1 MTSTNGLAKRPSGK
15 RSVNNSDIVRPYEGY
30 HPISASALAEQTHRI
45 NEIGYDENVASTFQ
59 RKSFRPVVFCSVM
72 LLAFFFVL
80 VWQILIGN
88 CQISLLCR
96 LVDKSS
102 RFTSRYRFRTFDFKV
117 PSYYV
122 WFGITSGSAAL
133 LVASILLLILKSDH
147 IHSKKISFIM
157 GLIKQ
162 SSAIILTY
170 HYLVLILPTV
180 TLVLIFGFSMNWNI
194 AWSFFLGVTV
204 CMLGNQVATQL
215 HVKAVS
221 KLSSVWLDRSMSIL
235 QLFSYTTFKAAII
248 CISIYALFS
257 ISTSALYLMYTDL
270 PAASAFSGGSA
281 LVLLITRVS
290 NTALFEANVSAFT
303 LKPPYRANL
312 PPNVVT
318 VLSSNILAVS
328 GVLTDL
334 FVSFA
339 ISVLTTAL
347 TGSSMPY
354 FSQNQLATC
363 VFNHL
368 HIDKTCGPFGYP
380 QTLSHA
386 SYICNSRN
394 FYFDYPFLSESAS
407 ASIFVAT
414 PFVLVASSMLVYF
427 LCWPLLC
434 FRLKHNVDVDGERI
448 DQETFLETF
457 SVRYY
462 RIVALTAC
470 MLIVAS
476 AAVCFGLFGPSSQF
490 QNSKSFGGANRFPR
504 ILLDGSPTQCL
515 PNTEG
520 PIIHIPKGG
529 IRSEG
534 PYEPLLVTGRSLGEA
549 AETGKRLFACNCF
562 GIIFGTITVLL
573 YTWLNTQR
581 APINKRSGVMSSSF
595 KNISFNFLTQTPA
608 IGLIVIVLISSY
620 ELYGAYGVGIAA
632 IGYVSVSTSS
642 TLFLMTGRMVTNVR
656 NLLIVT
662 HLFDSE
668 EDNFHEIGIDFCS
681 TATAAGNIVNNC
693 ASLMVC
699 AITIFATMLQAGLWL
714 SPRDL
719 VGSTVSAPSKLLSFP
734 DDADLSSILVIA
746 GALLGAIAPVVI
758 WAVLNLGVDR
768 SASGIFVARK
778 VLGHNDL
785 LIWPRIIGRLL
796 RLTMLENSC
805 VFLVGLLWPTIV
817 GFGLGVHSMIAMLVI
832 ATSTSFVIAGIMNDS
847 GVTTVD
853 GVPNEVGKV
862 VREVK
867 FGTSPAFQ
875 ALMKTWVTLG
885 LVMSTAMNHNA
896 KKWWI
901 GLIVFVISGAILGFI
916 SWRNHIRYGKI
927 LEFGGIRDEP
937 QKWEG
942 PGVQVSPFYE
952 DANTMHLEWMGIGSE
967 LREKLRSLGL
977 RRGRFGIDRVVD
989 SENGNRRHI
998 DAQKTNFSR
1007 LRTQQVGRT
1016 NS

>member
-1 MTSTNGLAKRPSGK
+1 MTSTNGLSKRPSEK
-15 RSVNNSDIVRPYEGY
+15 RSVNDSDIVRPYGGY
-30 HPISASALAEQTHRI
+30 HPISASALAEQTHRT

-59 RKSFRPVVFCSVM
+59 RKSFLPVVLCSVM
-72 LLAFFFVL
+72 LLAFFFIL
-80 VWQILIGN
+80 AWQILIGN

-96 LVDKSS
+96 LVDGSS

-122 WFGITSGSAAL
+122 WLGITSGSAAL
-133 LVASILLLILKSDH
+133 LVASILLLILKSNY

-157 GLIKQ
+157 AFIKQ
-162 SSAIILTY
+162 SSAIILAY

-180 TLVLIFGFSMNWNI
+180 TLVLVFGFSMNWNI

-221 KLSSVWLDRSMSIL
+221 KLASVWLDRSKSIS

-290 NTALFEANVSAFT
+290 NTALFEANVSAFA
-303 LKPPYRANL
+303 LKPPYRAKL

-328 GVLTDL
+328 GVMTDL

-363 VFNHL
+363 IFNHL

-434 FRLKHNVDVDGERI
+434 FRLRHNVDGERI
-448 DQETFLETF
+448 DHDSFIEVF
-457 SVRYY
+457 SGRYC

-476 AAVCFGLFGPSSQF
+476 AAVCFGLFGPSSKF
-490 QNSKSFGGANRFPR
+490 QNSNSFGAANRFPK

-515 PNTEG
+515 PDTEG

-529 IRSEG
+529 IRSDG

-562 GIIFGTITVLL
+562 GIIFGTITVLF

-581 APINKRSGVMSSSF
+581 ESIDKRSGVMSSRF

-642 TLFLMTGRMVTNVR
+642 TLFLMTGRMMTNVR
-656 NLLIVT
+656 NVLIVT

-668 EDNFHEIGIDFCS
+668 EDNFREIGIDFSS
-681 TATAAGNIVNNC
+681 TATAAGNIINNC
-693 ASLMVC
+693 SSVMVC
-699 AITIFATMLQAGLWL
+699 SITIFATMLQAGLWF

-719 VGSTVSAPSKLLSFP
+719 VGSTVSAPSKLLSSP
-734 DDADLSSILVIA
+734 NDADLSSILVIA
-746 GALLGAIAPVVI
+746 GALLGAIAPVVV
-758 WAVLNLGVDR
+758 WAVSNLGVDR

-778 VLGHNDL
+778 VLGCDDL

-805 VFLVGLLWPTIV
+805 VLLLGLLWPAIV
-817 GFGLGVHSMIAMLVI
+817 GFGLGAHSMIAMLII
-832 ATSTSFVIAGIMNDS
+832 ATSTSFVAAGITNDS
-847 GVTTVD
+847 EVTTVD
-853 GVPNEVGKV
+853 GVPNEVGRV

-875 ALMKTWVTLG
+875 ALMKIWVTLG

-901 GLIVFVISGAILGFI
+901 GLIIFVISGVILGFI

-937 QKWEG
+937 EKWEG
-942 PGVQVSPFYE
+942 PGVQVSPFFE
-952 DANTMHLEWMGIGSE
+952 DGNTMHLEWMGIGSE
-967 LREKLRSLGL
+967 LRERLRSLGL

-989 SENGNRRHI
+989 SENGNRRHT
-998 DAQKTNFSR
+998 DAQKTNFPR
-1007 LRTQQVGRT
+1007 RRTQQAGRT